1 MLLALAAAVA
11 LPNDSGTAPDI
22 GSRAGYDRRRV
33 DQVPGDPGRAPAAQG
48 GLCLSGQGREMEGKG
63 VIPDV
68 PVAADE
74 ALRTAYL
81 RALEKILAAERNADR
96 RATLGRVIEEVQRGS
111 AGS

>member
-1 MLLALAAAVA
+1 
-11 LPNDSGTAPDI
+11 
-22 GSRAGYDRRRV
+22 
-33 DQVPGDPGRAPAAQG
+33 
-48 GLCLSGQGREMEGKG
+48 MEGKG